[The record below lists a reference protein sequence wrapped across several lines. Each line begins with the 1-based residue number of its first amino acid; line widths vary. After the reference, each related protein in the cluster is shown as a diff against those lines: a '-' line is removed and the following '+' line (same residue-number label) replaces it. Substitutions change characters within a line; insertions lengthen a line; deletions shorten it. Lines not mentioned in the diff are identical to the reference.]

1 MKAPVPNSK
10 FIRKEQIHPE
20 QPGPLDYFKAI
31 FLSVPD
37 QVSPVAFAGRALAF
51 LLFFI
56 WGWTFI
62 LHSGDSNYVAESF
75 MHNINLIFH
84 EAGHI
89 IFSPF
94 GKFISTLGGSLSQ
107 LLMPTIVAGAFLLK
121 NRDAFG
127 ASVGLWWL
135 GQNFLDLAPYI
146 NDARSLTLPLLGG
159 VTGQDVEDYHDWEY
173 ILRQLH
179 LLKADH
185 FLAHTAQ
192 ASGVILML
200 TAFVWGGYILFR
212 QFQKVDTAMTRN

>member
-1 MKAPVPNSK
+1 MPVPNSK
-10 FIRKEQIHPE
+10 FIRKEKINPE
-20 QPGPLDYFKAI
+20 QPTPLDYFKAV
-31 FLSVPD
+31 FLFVPE
-37 QVSPVAFAGRALAF
+37 QVSPVAFTGRVLAF

-62 LHSGDSNYVAESF
+62 LHSVESNYVAESF

-107 LLMPTIVAGAFLLK
+107 LLMPLIVAGAFLLK
-121 NRDAFG
+121 NRDPFG

-135 GQNFLDLAPYI
+135 SQNLMDLAPYI

-159 VTGQDVEDYHDWEY
+159 VTGQDVADYHDWEY

-179 LLKADH
+179 LLNYDH
-185 FLAHTAQ
+185 FFAHSAQ
-192 ASGVILML
+192 AGGVVLML
-200 TAFVWGGYILFR
+200 TAFIWGGYILFR
-212 QFQKVDTAMTRN
+212 QFQSVDAAMTRN

>member
-1 MKAPVPNSK
+1 MIPKRQFDPP
-10 FIRKEQIHPE
+10 R
-20 QPGPLDYFKAI
+20 PGPLDYFKAI
-31 FLSVPD
+31 FLAVPD
-37 QVSPVAFAGRALAF
+37 QVNPVVFAGRALAY

-62 LHSGDSNYVAESF
+62 LHSIESNYVAESF
-75 MHNINLIFH
+75 MHNINLVFH

-107 LLMPTIVAGAFLLK
+107 LLMPTIVAVAFLLK

-127 ASVGLWWL
+127 ASIGLWWI
-135 GQNFLDLAPYI
+135 GQNCMDLAPYI

-159 VTGQDVEDYHDWEY
+159 VTGQDVADYHDWEY

-179 LLKADH
+179 LLEYDH
-185 FLAHTAQ
+185 FFAHAAQ
-192 ASGVILML
+192 AGGVMLML
-200 TAFVWGGYILFR
+200 TAWVWGGYILFR
-212 QFQKVDTAMTRN
+212 QFQNVDASMTRN

>member
-1 MKAPVPNSK
+1 LIPKNPTNPN
-10 FIRKEQIHPE
+10 
-20 QPGPLDYFKAI
+20 QPGPGDYFKAI

-37 QVSPVAFAGRALAF
+37 PVNPAAFAGRALAF

-56 WGWTFI
+56 WGWMFI
-62 LHSGDSNYVAESF
+62 LHSVESNYVAESF

-107 LLMPTIVAGAFLLK
+107 LLMPAIVAGAFLLK

-135 GQNFLDLAPYI
+135 GQNCMDLAPYI
-146 NDARSLTLPLLGG
+146 ADARSLTLPLLGG
-159 VTGQDVEDYHDWEY
+159 VTGQDVADYHDWEY

-179 LLKADH
+179 LLEYDH
-185 FLAHTAQ
+185 FLAHSAQ
-192 ASGVILML
+192 ACGVLLML
-200 TAFVWGGYILFR
+200 TAFAWGGFILFR
-212 QFQKVDTAMTRN
+212 QFQNVDAAMTRN